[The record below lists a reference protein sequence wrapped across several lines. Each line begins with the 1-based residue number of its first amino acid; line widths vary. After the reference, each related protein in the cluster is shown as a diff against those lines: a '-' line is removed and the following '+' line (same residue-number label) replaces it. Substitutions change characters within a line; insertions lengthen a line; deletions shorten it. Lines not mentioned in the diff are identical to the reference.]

1 MSTHHAT
8 PREKVA
14 VLHAGPLGLSRAIML
29 ACQHEVVIQDER
41 STAVQMIRNGC
52 APTDDPEIQRQLNQA
67 ARRLRATQDRREAL
81 ADAYLVVITTP
92 TSFSRW
98 HRTVDTSDL
107 DRALRSVAQINPG
120 ALVVIEST
128 LPVGYTR
135 AMAQQLRLPRLLAAP
150 TRVRSERAFFDRQQA
165 AALIVGG
172 PSQACATYVERWLNS
187 PQAVP
192 TPCLLTGS
200 AEAEAIHL
208 LHRKRELRGYDLS
221 ATELAA
227 CAAQHGLDMQ
237 QLMEGLAL
245 MMSPAAAPG
254 GSSWHTAAQALAVS

>member
-1 MSTHHAT
+1 
-8 PREKVA
+8 
-14 VLHAGPLGLSRAIML
+14 ML

-52 APTDDPEIQRQLNQA
+52 APTDDPEIQRQLKQA
-67 ARRLRATQDRREAL
+67 ACKLWATQDRREAL
-81 ADAYLVVITTP
+81 AGASLVVITTP
-92 TSFSRW
+92 TSFTRW
-98 HRTVDTSDL
+98 HRAVDTSDL
-107 DRALRSVAQINPG
+107 DRALRSVAQTNPS
-120 ALVVIEST
+120 ALVVIAST

-150 TRVRSERAFFDRQQA
+150 ARVRSERAFFDRQQP

-172 PSQACATYVERWLNS
+172 PSQAGAAYAERWLNS
-187 PQAVP
+187 LQALP

-208 LHRKRELRGYDLS
+208 LHRKRELRGYELS
-221 ATELAA
+221 ATELVA

-237 QLMEGLAL
+237 QLTQGLAL
-245 MMSPAAAPG
+245 MVSPAAALAG
-254 GSSWHTAAQALAVS
+254 TSSHTTAQALAVS